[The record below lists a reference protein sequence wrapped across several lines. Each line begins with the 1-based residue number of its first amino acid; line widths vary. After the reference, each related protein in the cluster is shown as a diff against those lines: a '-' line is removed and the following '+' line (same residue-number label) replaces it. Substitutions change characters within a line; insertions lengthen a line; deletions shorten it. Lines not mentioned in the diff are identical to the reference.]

1 MRNVSLTFPAH
12 PFSTRGGAKVPH
24 RKNTEAMETVVMP
37 APKEVT
43 IPMSQHIGAPCNVI
57 VNPGDHVD
65 VGQSIGENDT
75 FVTAPIHSSVS
86 GTVKKIIDM
95 TMPGGA
101 KVKAVVIESDG
112 KMTLSPYAVPP
123 AAETKEQ
130 LLLAIKRSGLVG
142 LGGAGFP
149 AHVKLNVPQDKK
161 IDTLIIN
168 GAECEPYITS
178 DHREILENSW
188 DILSGI
194 NIVKELLDVHRVI
207 IGIENNK
214 PDAIKILT
222 QIADNKTAD
231 PNDEV
236 RVLTLKS
243 SYPQGAEKVL
253 IRACTGRKVPAGKLP
268 ADVGCVVMNVTSV
281 AFIAK
286 YLKTGVPL
294 VSKRITVDGSAVKEP
309 KNVLVPLGTSIKDVI
324 EFCGG
329 YKCQP
334 KKILMGGPMMGL
346 ALTDDNMPV
355 LKQNNAILAFDEKDA
370 KLPEETDCIRCG
382 NCLKSCPMSLM
393 PEAIAG
399 CVKLRDVNGLEKL
412 NVMTCMECGSCAFN
426 CPAHKHLVQ
435 TIRAGKA
442 MVRAEAAK
450 KAEEKKAE
458 DKKSE
463 EKKDKEKNNKN
474 NEKNNKSEEKSNQK
488 RGGRGR

>member
-1 MRNVSLTFPAH
+1 MKNVSLTFPVR

-24 RKNTEAMETVVMP
+24 RKNTAAMETVVMP
-37 APKEVT
+37 APKEVI

-57 VNPGDHVD
+57 VRPGDHVD
-65 VGQSIGENDT
+65 VGQSIGENDS
-75 FVTAPIHSSVS
+75 FVTAPIHASVS
-86 GTVKKIIDM
+86 GTVKKIIDLK
-95 TMPGGA
+95 MPNGS

-112 KMTLSPYAVPP
+112 KMTTSPYAVPP

-149 AHVKLNVPQDKK
+149 AHVKLSIPQDKK

-194 NIVKELLDVHRVI
+194 KIVKDLLDVHRVI
-207 IGIENNK
+207 IGIESNK
-214 PDAIKILT
+214 PDAIKVLS
-222 QIADNKTAD
+222 QIAENEAAD

-236 RVLTLKS
+236 RILTLKS

-286 YLKTGVPL
+286 YLKTGIPL
-294 VSKRITVDGSAVKEP
+294 VSKRITVDGSAIKEP
-309 KNVLVPLGTSIKDVI
+309 KNVIVPLGTPIKDVI

-329 YKCQP
+329 YKCEP
-334 KKILMGGPMMGL
+334 KKILMGGPMMGI
-346 ALTDDNMPV
+346 ALTDDSMPV

-370 KLPEETDCIRCG
+370 KLAEETDCIRCG
-382 NCLKSCPMSLM
+382 KCLKSCPMSLM

-399 CVKLRDVNGLEKL
+399 CVKLKDVSGLEKL

-435 TIRAGKA
+435 TIREGKA
-442 MVRAEAAK
+442 MVRAEAMK
-450 KAEEKKAE
+450 KAEEQKKEEA
-458 DKKSE
+458 KK
-463 EKKDKEKNNKN
+463 
-474 NEKNNKSEEKSNQK
+474 NEQ
-488 RGGRGR
+488 

>member
-1 MRNVSLTFPAH
+1 MKNVSLTFPKR

-24 RKNTEAMETVVMP
+24 RKNTAATETVVMP
-37 APKEVT
+37 APKEVI

-57 VNPGDHVD
+57 VRPGDHVD
-65 VGQSIGENDT
+65 VGQSIGESDS
-75 FVTAPIHSSVS
+75 FVTAPIHASVS
-86 GTVKKIIDM
+86 GTVKKIIDLK
-95 TMPGGA
+95 MPNGSV
-101 KVKAVVIESDG
+101 VKAVVIESDG
-112 KMTLSPYAVPP
+112 LMTKSPYAVPP

-149 AHVKLNVPQDKK
+149 AHVKLNIPKDKK

-168 GAECEPYITS
+168 GAECEPYLTS
-178 DHREILENSW
+178 DHREIIENSW

-194 NIVKELLDVHRVI
+194 KIIKDLLDVHRVI
-207 IGIENNK
+207 IGIESNK
-214 PDAIKILT
+214 PDAIKILS
-222 QIADNKTAD
+222 QIADNEAAD
-231 PNDEV
+231 PNDEI
-236 RVLTLKS
+236 RVLTLKA

-294 VSKRITVDGSAVKEP
+294 VSKRITVDGSAIKEP
-309 KNVLVPLGTSIKDVI
+309 KNVIVPLGTPIKDVI

-329 YKCQP
+329 YKCEP
-334 KKILMGGPMMGL
+334 KKILMGGPMMGI
-346 ALTDDNMPV
+346 ALTDDSMPV

-370 KLPEETDCIRCG
+370 KLAEESDCIRCG
-382 NCLKSCPMSLM
+382 KCLRSCPMSLM

-399 CVKLRDVNGLEKL
+399 CVKLKDVKGLEKL

-435 TIRAGKA
+435 TIREGKA
-442 MVRAEAAK
+442 MVRAENAK
-450 KAEEKKAE
+450 KAEEQKKAE
-458 DKKSE
+458 AQKKEE
-463 EKKDKEKNNKN
+463 EKK
-474 NEKNNKSEEKSNQK
+474 NEQ
-488 RGGRGR
+488 

>member
-1 MRNVSLTFPAH
+1 MKNVSLTFPVR

-24 RKNTEAMETVVMP
+24 RKNTAAMETVVMP
-37 APKEVT
+37 APKEVI

-57 VNPGDHVD
+57 VRPGDHVD
-65 VGQSIGENDT
+65 VGQSIGENDS
-75 FVTAPIHSSVS
+75 FVTAPIHASVS
-86 GTVKKIIDM
+86 GTVKKIIDLK
-95 TMPGGA
+95 MPNGS

-112 KMTLSPYAVPP
+112 KMTKSPYAVPP

-149 AHVKLNVPQDKK
+149 AHAKLSIPQDKK

-194 NIVKELLDVHRVI
+194 KIVKDLLDVHRVI
-207 IGIENNK
+207 IGIESNK
-214 PDAIKILT
+214 PDAIKILS
-222 QIADNKTAD
+222 QIAENEAAD
-231 PNDEV
+231 PDDEV
-236 RVLTLKS
+236 RILTLKS

-286 YLKTGVPL
+286 YLKTGIPL
-294 VSKRITVDGSAVKEP
+294 VSKRITVDGSAIKEP
-309 KNVLVPLGTSIKDVI
+309 KNVIVPLGTPIKDVI

-329 YKCQP
+329 YKCEP
-334 KKILMGGPMMGL
+334 KKILMGGPMMGI
-346 ALTDDNMPV
+346 ALTDDSMPV
-355 LKQNNAILAFDEKDA
+355 LKQNNAILAFDEKGA
-370 KLPEETDCIRCG
+370 KLAEETDCIRCG
-382 NCLKSCPMSLM
+382 KCLKSCPMSLM

-399 CVKLRDVNGLEKL
+399 CVKLKDVSGLEKL

-435 TIRAGKA
+435 TIREGKA
-442 MVRAEAAK
+442 MVRAEAQR
-450 KAEEKKAE
+450 KAEEQKKEEA
-458 DKKSE
+458 KK
-463 EKKDKEKNNKN
+463 
-474 NEKNNKSEEKSNQK
+474 NEQ
-488 RGGRGR
+488 

>member
-1 MRNVSLTFPAH
+1 MKNVSLTFPVR

-24 RKNTEAMETVVMP
+24 RKNTAAMETVVMP
-37 APKEVT
+37 APKEVI

-57 VNPGDHVD
+57 VRPGDHVD
-65 VGQSIGENDT
+65 VGQSIGENDS
-75 FVTAPIHSSVS
+75 FVTAPIHASVS
-86 GTVKKIIDM
+86 GTVKKIIDLK
-95 TMPGGA
+95 MPNGS

-112 KMTLSPYAVPP
+112 KMTKSPYAVPP

-149 AHVKLNVPQDKK
+149 AHVKLSIPQDKK

-194 NIVKELLDVHRVI
+194 KIVKDLLDVPRVI
-207 IGIENNK
+207 FGFESNK
-214 PDAIKILT
+214 PDAIKILS
-222 QIADNKTAD
+222 QIADNEAAD
-231 PNDEV
+231 PDDEV
-236 RVLTLKS
+236 RILTLKS

-286 YLKTGVPL
+286 YLKTGMPL
-294 VSKRITVDGSAVKEP
+294 VSKRITVDGSAIKEP
-309 KNVLVPLGTSIKDVI
+309 KNVIVPLGTPIKDVI

-329 YKCQP
+329 YKCEP
-334 KKILMGGPMMGL
+334 KKILMGGPMMGI
-346 ALTDDNMPV
+346 ALTDDSMPV

-370 KLPEETDCIRCG
+370 KLAEETDCIRCG
-382 NCLKSCPMSLM
+382 KCLKSCPMSLM

-399 CVKLRDVNGLEKL
+399 CVKLKDVSGLEKL

-435 TIRAGKA
+435 TIREGKA
-442 MVRAEAAK
+442 MVRAEAQR
-450 KAEEKKAE
+450 KAEEQKKEEA
-458 DKKSE
+458 KK
-463 EKKDKEKNNKN
+463 
-474 NEKNNKSEEKSNQK
+474 NEQ
-488 RGGRGR
+488 

>member
-1 MRNVSLTFPAH
+1 MKNVSLTFPVR

-24 RKNTEAMETVVMP
+24 RKNTAAMETVVMP
-37 APKEVT
+37 APKEVI

-57 VNPGDHVD
+57 VRPGDHVD
-65 VGQSIGENDT
+65 VGQSIGENDS
-75 FVTAPIHSSVS
+75 FVTAPIHASVS
-86 GTVKKIIDM
+86 GTVKKIIDLK
-95 TMPGGA
+95 MPNGS

-112 KMTLSPYAVPP
+112 KMTTSPYAVPP

-149 AHVKLNVPQDKK
+149 AHVKLSIPQDKK

-194 NIVKELLDVHRVI
+194 KIVKDLLDVHRVI
-207 IGIENNK
+207 IGIESNK
-214 PDAIKILT
+214 PDAIKVLS
-222 QIADNKTAD
+222 QIAENEAAD
-231 PNDEV
+231 PDDEV
-236 RVLTLKS
+236 RILTLKS

-286 YLKTGVPL
+286 YLKTGMPL
-294 VSKRITVDGSAVKEP
+294 VSKRITVDGSAIKEP
-309 KNVLVPLGTSIKDVI
+309 KNVIVPLGTPIKDVI

-329 YKCQP
+329 YKCEP
-334 KKILMGGPMMGL
+334 KKILMGGPMMGI
-346 ALTDDNMPV
+346 ALTDDSMPV

-370 KLPEETDCIRCG
+370 KLAEETDCIRCG
-382 NCLKSCPMSLM
+382 KCLKSCPMSLM

-399 CVKLRDVNGLEKL
+399 CVKLKDVSGLEKL

-435 TIRAGKA
+435 TIREGKA
-442 MVRAEAAK
+442 MVRAEAMK
-450 KAEEKKAE
+450 KAEEQKKEEA
-458 DKKSE
+458 KK
-463 EKKDKEKNNKN
+463 
-474 NEKNNKSEEKSNQK
+474 NEQ
-488 RGGRGR
+488 

>member
-1 MRNVSLTFPAH
+1 MKNVSLTFPVR

-24 RKNTEAMETVVMP
+24 RKNTAAMETVVMP
-37 APKEVT
+37 APKEVI

-57 VNPGDHVD
+57 VRPGDHVD
-65 VGQSIGENDT
+65 VGQSIGENDS
-75 FVTAPIHSSVS
+75 FVTAPIHASVS
-86 GTVKKIIDM
+86 GTVKKIIDLK
-95 TMPGGA
+95 MPNGS

-112 KMTLSPYAVPP
+112 KMTTSPYAVPP

-149 AHVKLNVPQDKK
+149 AHVKLSIPQDKK

-194 NIVKELLDVHRVI
+194 KIVKDLLDVHRVI
-207 IGIENNK
+207 IGIESNK
-214 PDAIKILT
+214 PDAIKILS
-222 QIADNKTAD
+222 QIADNEAAD
-231 PNDEV
+231 PDDEV
-236 RVLTLKS
+236 RILTLKS

-286 YLKTGVPL
+286 YLKTGIPL
-294 VSKRITVDGSAVKEP
+294 VSKRITVDGSAIKEP
-309 KNVLVPLGTSIKDVI
+309 KNVIVPLGTPIKDVI

-329 YKCQP
+329 YKCEP
-334 KKILMGGPMMGL
+334 KKILMGGPMMGI
-346 ALTDDNMPV
+346 ALTDDSMPV

-370 KLPEETDCIRCG
+370 KLAEETDCIRCG
-382 NCLKSCPMSLM
+382 KCLKSCPMSLM

-399 CVKLRDVNGLEKL
+399 CVKLKDVSGLEKL

-435 TIRAGKA
+435 TIREGKA
-442 MVRAEAAK
+442 MVRAEAMK
-450 KAEEKKAE
+450 KAEEQKKEEA
-458 DKKSE
+458 KK
-463 EKKDKEKNNKN
+463 
-474 NEKNNKSEEKSNQK
+474 NEQ
-488 RGGRGR
+488 

>member
-1 MRNVSLTFPAH
+1 MKNVSLTFPVR

-24 RKNTEAMETVVMP
+24 RKNTAAMETVVMP
-37 APKEVT
+37 APKEVI

-57 VNPGDHVD
+57 VRPGDHVD
-65 VGQSIGENDT
+65 VGQSIGENDS
-75 FVTAPIHSSVS
+75 FVTAPIHASVS
-86 GTVKKIIDM
+86 GTVKKIIDLK
-95 TMPGGA
+95 MPNGS
-101 KVKAVVIESDG
+101 KVKSVVIESDG
-112 KMTLSPYAVPP
+112 KMTKSPYAVPP

-149 AHVKLNVPQDKK
+149 AYVKLSIPQDKK

-194 NIVKELLDVHRVI
+194 KIVKDLLDVHRVI
-207 IGIENNK
+207 IGIESNK
-214 PDAIKILT
+214 PDAIKILSR
-222 QIADNKTAD
+222 IADNEAAD
-231 PNDEV
+231 PDDEV
-236 RVLTLKS
+236 RILTLKS

-286 YLKTGVPL
+286 YLKTGMPL
-294 VSKRITVDGSAVKEP
+294 VSKRITVDGSAIKEP
-309 KNVLVPLGTSIKDVI
+309 KNVIVPLGTPIKDVI

-329 YKCQP
+329 YKCEP
-334 KKILMGGPMMGL
+334 KKILMGGPMMGI
-346 ALTDDNMPV
+346 ALTDDSMPV
-355 LKQNNAILAFDEKDA
+355 LKQNNAILAFDERDA
-370 KLPEETDCIRCG
+370 KLAEETDCIRCG
-382 NCLKSCPMSLM
+382 KCLKSCPMSLM

-399 CVKLRDVNGLEKL
+399 CVKLKDVSGLEKL

-435 TIRAGKA
+435 TIREGKA
-442 MVRAEAAK
+442 MVRAEAQR
-450 KAEEKKAE
+450 KAEEQKKEEA
-458 DKKSE
+458 KK
-463 EKKDKEKNNKN
+463 
-474 NEKNNKSEEKSNQK
+474 NEQ
-488 RGGRGR
+488 

>member
-1 MRNVSLTFPAH
+1 MKNVSLTFPVR
-12 PFSTRGGAKVPH
+12 PFSTRGGAKVPP
-24 RKNTEAMETVVMP
+24 RKNTAAMETVVMP
-37 APKEVT
+37 APKEVI

-57 VNPGDHVD
+57 VRPGDHVD
-65 VGQSIGENDT
+65 VGQSIGENDS
-75 FVTAPIHSSVS
+75 FVTAPIHASVS
-86 GTVKKIIDM
+86 GTVKKIIDLK
-95 TMPGGA
+95 MPNGS

-112 KMTLSPYAVPP
+112 KMTKSPYAVPP

-149 AHVKLNVPQDKK
+149 AHVKLSIPQDKK

-194 NIVKELLDVHRVI
+194 KIVKDLLDVHRVI
-207 IGIENNK
+207 IGIESNK
-214 PDAIKILT
+214 PDAIKVLS
-222 QIADNKTAD
+222 QIAENEAAD
-231 PNDEV
+231 PDDEV
-236 RVLTLKS
+236 RILTLKS

-286 YLKTGVPL
+286 YLKTGIPL
-294 VSKRITVDGSAVKEP
+294 VSKRITVDGSAIKEP
-309 KNVLVPLGTSIKDVI
+309 KNVIVPLGTPIKDVI

-329 YKCQP
+329 YKCEP
-334 KKILMGGPMMGL
+334 KKILMGGPMMGI
-346 ALTDDNMPV
+346 ALTDDSMPV

-370 KLPEETDCIRCG
+370 KLAEETDCIRCG
-382 NCLKSCPMSLM
+382 KCLKSCPMSLM

-399 CVKLRDVNGLEKL
+399 CVKLKDVSGLEKL

-435 TIRAGKA
+435 TIREGKA
-442 MVRAEAAK
+442 MVRSEAQR
-450 KAEEKKAE
+450 KAEEQKKEEA
-458 DKKSE
+458 KK
-463 EKKDKEKNNKN
+463 
-474 NEKNNKSEEKSNQK
+474 NEQ
-488 RGGRGR
+488 

>member
-1 MRNVSLTFPAH
+1 MKNVSLTFPVR

-24 RKNTEAMETVVMP
+24 RKNTAAMETVVMP
-37 APKEVT
+37 APKEVI

-57 VNPGDHVD
+57 VRPGDHVD
-65 VGQSIGENDT
+65 VGQSIGENDS
-75 FVTAPIHSSVS
+75 FVTAPIQASVS
-86 GTVKKIIDM
+86 GTVKKIIDLK
-95 TMPGGA
+95 MPNGS

-112 KMTLSPYAVPP
+112 KMTKSPYAVPP

-149 AHVKLNVPQDKK
+149 AHVKLSIPQDKK

-194 NIVKELLDVHRVI
+194 KIVKDLLDVHRVI
-207 IGIENNK
+207 IGIESNK
-214 PDAIKILT
+214 PDAIKILS
-222 QIADNKTAD
+222 QIAENEAAD
-231 PNDEV
+231 PDDEV
-236 RVLTLKS
+236 RILTLKS

-286 YLKTGVPL
+286 YLKTGIPL
-294 VSKRITVDGSAVKEP
+294 VSKRITVDGSAIKEP
-309 KNVLVPLGTSIKDVI
+309 KNVIVPLGTPIKDVI

-329 YKCQP
+329 YKCEP
-334 KKILMGGPMMGL
+334 KKILMGGPMMGI
-346 ALTDDNMPV
+346 ALTDDSMPV

-370 KLPEETDCIRCG
+370 KLAEETDCIRCG
-382 NCLKSCPMSLM
+382 KCLKSCPMSLM

-399 CVKLRDVNGLEKL
+399 CVKLKDVSGLEKL

-435 TIRAGKA
+435 TIREGKA
-442 MVRAEAAK
+442 MVRAEAQR
-450 KAEEKKAE
+450 KAEEQKKEEA
-458 DKKSE
+458 KK
-463 EKKDKEKNNKN
+463 
-474 NEKNNKSEEKSNQK
+474 NEQ
-488 RGGRGR
+488 

>member
-1 MRNVSLTFPAH
+1 MKNVSLTFPVR

-24 RKNTEAMETVVMP
+24 RKNTAAMETVVMP
-37 APKEVT
+37 APKEVI

-57 VNPGDHVD
+57 VRPGDHVD
-65 VGQSIGENDT
+65 VGQSIGENDS
-75 FVTAPIHSSVS
+75 FVTAPIHASVS
-86 GTVKKIIDM
+86 GTVKKIIDLK
-95 TMPGGA
+95 MPNGS

-112 KMTLSPYAVPP
+112 KMTKSPYAVPP

-149 AHVKLNVPQDKK
+149 AHVKLSIPQDKK

-194 NIVKELLDVHRVI
+194 KIVKDLLDVHRVI
-207 IGIENNK
+207 IGIESNK
-214 PDAIKILT
+214 PDAIKILS
-222 QIADNKTAD
+222 QIADNEAAD
-231 PNDEV
+231 PDDEV
-236 RVLTLKS
+236 RILTLKS

-286 YLKTGVPL
+286 YLKTGIPL
-294 VSKRITVDGSAVKEP
+294 VSKRITVDGSAIKEP
-309 KNVLVPLGTSIKDVI
+309 KNVIVPLGTPIKDVI

-329 YKCQP
+329 YKCEP
-334 KKILMGGPMMGL
+334 KKILMGGPMMGI
-346 ALTDDNMPV
+346 ALTDDSMPV
-355 LKQNNAILAFDEKDA
+355 LKQNNAILAFDENDA
-370 KLPEETDCIRCG
+370 KLAKETDCIRCG
-382 NCLKSCPMSLM
+382 KCLKSCPMSLM

-399 CVKLRDVNGLEKL
+399 CVKRGDVSGLEKL

-435 TIRAGKA
+435 TIREGKA
-442 MVRAEAAK
+442 MVRAEAMK
-450 KAEEKKAE
+450 KAEEQKKEEA
-458 DKKSE
+458 KK
-463 EKKDKEKNNKN
+463 
-474 NEKNNKSEEKSNQK
+474 NEQ
-488 RGGRGR
+488 

>member
-1 MRNVSLTFPAH
+1 MKYVSLSFPVR

-24 RKNTEAMETVVMP
+24 RKNTAAMETVVMP
-37 APKEVT
+37 APKEVI

-57 VNPGDHVD
+57 VRPGDHVY
-65 VGQSIGENDT
+65 VGQSIGENDS
-75 FVTAPIHSSVS
+75 FVTAPIHASVS
-86 GTVKKIIDM
+86 GTVKKIIDLK
-95 TMPGGA
+95 MPNGS
-101 KVKAVVIESDG
+101 KVKSVVIESDG
-112 KMTLSPYAVPP
+112 KMTKSPYAVPP

-149 AHVKLNVPQDKK
+149 AYVKLSIPQDKK

-194 NIVKELLDVHRVI
+194 KIVKDLLDVHRVI
-207 IGIENNK
+207 IGIESNK
-214 PDAIKILT
+214 PDAIKILSR
-222 QIADNKTAD
+222 IADNEAAD
-231 PNDEV
+231 PDDEV
-236 RVLTLKS
+236 RILTLKS

-286 YLKTGVPL
+286 YLKTGMPL
-294 VSKRITVDGSAVKEP
+294 VSKRITVDGSAIKEP
-309 KNVLVPLGTSIKDVI
+309 KNVIVPLGTPIKDVI

-329 YKCQP
+329 YKCEP
-334 KKILMGGPMMGL
+334 KKILMGGPMMGI
-346 ALTDDNMPV
+346 ALTDDSMPV

-370 KLPEETDCIRCG
+370 KLAEETDCIRCG
-382 NCLKSCPMSLM
+382 KCLKSCPMSLM

-399 CVKLRDVNGLEKL
+399 CVKLKDVSGLEKL

-435 TIRAGKA
+435 TIREGKA
-442 MVRAEAAK
+442 MVRAEAQR
-450 KAEEKKAE
+450 KAEEQKKEEA
-458 DKKSE
+458 KK
-463 EKKDKEKNNKN
+463 
-474 NEKNNKSEEKSNQK
+474 NEQ
-488 RGGRGR
+488 

>member
-1 MRNVSLTFPAH
+1 MKNVSLTFPVR

-24 RKNTEAMETVVMP
+24 RKNTAAMETVVMP
-37 APKEVT
+37 APKEVI

-57 VNPGDHVD
+57 VRPGDHVD
-65 VGQSIGENDT
+65 VGQSIGENDS
-75 FVTAPIHSSVS
+75 FVTAPIHASVS
-86 GTVKKIIDM
+86 GTVKKIIDLK
-95 TMPGGA
+95 MPNGS

-112 KMTLSPYAVPP
+112 KMTKSPYAVPP

-149 AHVKLNVPQDKK
+149 AHVKLSIPQDKK

-194 NIVKELLDVHRVI
+194 KIVKDLLDVHRVI
-207 IGIENNK
+207 IGIESNK
-214 PDAIKILT
+214 PDAIKILS
-222 QIADNKTAD
+222 QNAENEAAD
-231 PNDEV
+231 PDDEV
-236 RVLTLKS
+236 RILTLKS

-286 YLKTGVPL
+286 YLKTGIPL
-294 VSKRITVDGSAVKEP
+294 VSKRITVDGSAIKEP
-309 KNVLVPLGTSIKDVI
+309 KNVIVPLGTPIKDVI

-329 YKCQP
+329 YKCEP
-334 KKILMGGPMMGL
+334 KKILMGGPMMGI
-346 ALTDDNMPV
+346 ALTDDSMPV
-355 LKQNNAILAFDEKDA
+355 LKQNNAILAFDEKGA
-370 KLPEETDCIRCG
+370 KLAEETDCIRCG
-382 NCLKSCPMSLM
+382 KCLKSCPMSLM

-399 CVKLRDVNGLEKL
+399 CVKLKDVSGLEKL

-435 TIRAGKA
+435 TIREGKA
-442 MVRAEAAK
+442 MVRAEAQR
-450 KAEEKKAE
+450 KAEEQKKEEA
-458 DKKSE
+458 KK
-463 EKKDKEKNNKN
+463 
-474 NEKNNKSEEKSNQK
+474 NEQ
-488 RGGRGR
+488 

>member
-1 MRNVSLTFPAH
+1 MKNVSLTFPVR

-24 RKNTEAMETVVMP
+24 RKNTAAMETVVMP
-37 APKEVT
+37 APKEVI

-57 VNPGDHVD
+57 VRPGDHVD
-65 VGQSIGENDT
+65 VGQSIGENDS
-75 FVTAPIHSSVS
+75 FVTAPIHASVS
-86 GTVKKIIDM
+86 GTVKKIIDLK
-95 TMPGGA
+95 MPNGS

-112 KMTLSPYAVPP
+112 KMTKSPYAVPP

-149 AHVKLNVPQDKK
+149 AHVKLSIPQNKK

-194 NIVKELLDVHRVI
+194 KIVKDLLDVHRVI
-207 IGIENNK
+207 IGIESNK
-214 PDAIKILT
+214 PDAIKVLS
-222 QIADNKTAD
+222 QIADNEAAD
-231 PNDEV
+231 PDDEV
-236 RVLTLKS
+236 RILTLKS

-286 YLKTGVPL
+286 YLKTGIPL
-294 VSKRITVDGSAVKEP
+294 VSKRITVDGSAIKEP
-309 KNVLVPLGTSIKDVI
+309 KNVIVPLGTPIKDVI

-329 YKCQP
+329 YKCEP
-334 KKILMGGPMMGL
+334 KKILMGGPMMGI
-346 ALTDDNMPV
+346 ALTDDSMPV
-355 LKQNNAILAFDEKDA
+355 LKQNNAILAFDENDA
-370 KLPEETDCIRCG
+370 KLAEETDCIRCG
-382 NCLKSCPMSLM
+382 KCLKSCPMSLM

-399 CVKLRDVNGLEKL
+399 CVKLKDVKGLEKL

-435 TIRAGKA
+435 TIREGKA
-442 MVRAEAAK
+442 MVRAEAMK
-450 KAEEKKAE
+450 KAEEQKKEEA
-458 DKKSE
+458 KK
-463 EKKDKEKNNKN
+463 
-474 NEKNNKSEEKSNQK
+474 NEQ
-488 RGGRGR
+488 

>member
-1 MRNVSLTFPAH
+1 MKNQSLTFPTR

-24 RKNTEAMETVVMP
+24 RKNTAAMETVVMP
-37 APKEVT
+37 APKEVI

-57 VNPGDHVD
+57 VRQGDHVD
-65 VGQSIGENDT
+65 VGQSIGENDS
-75 FVTAPIHSSVS
+75 FVTAPIHASVS
-86 GTVKKIIDM
+86 GTVKKITEI
-95 TMPGGA
+95 TMPNGA
-101 KVKAVVIESDG
+101 KAKAVVIESDG
-112 KMTLSPYAVPP
+112 EMTLSPYAEPP

-149 AHVKLNVPQDKK
+149 AHVKLSIPQDKK

-194 NIVKELLDVHRVI
+194 KIIKDLLDVHRVI

-214 PDAIKILT
+214 PDAIKTLT
-222 QIADNKTAD
+222 QIAANEAAD
-231 PNDEV
+231 PDDEI

-286 YLKTGVPL
+286 YLKTGIPL

-309 KNVLVPLGTSIKDVI
+309 KNVIVPLGTPIKDVI

-329 YKCQP
+329 YKCEP
-334 KKILMGGPMMGL
+334 KKILMGGPMMGI
-346 ALTDDNMPV
+346 ALTDDSMPV

-370 KLPEETDCIRCG
+370 KLMEETDCIRCG

-393 PEAIAG
+393 PQAIAG
-399 CVKLRDVNGLEKL
+399 CVKLKDVKGLEKL

-435 TIRAGKA
+435 TMREGKA
-442 MVRAEAAK
+442 MVRAESAK
-450 KAEEKKAE
+450 KAEEKKKEEA
-458 DKKSE
+458 KK
-463 EKKDKEKNNKN
+463 
-474 NEKNNKSEEKSNQK
+474 NEQ
-488 RGGRGR
+488 

>member
-24 RKNTEAMETVVMP
+24 RKNTAAMETVVMP

-57 VNPGDHVD
+57 VRPGDHVD
-65 VGQSIGENDT
+65 VGQSIGENDS

-149 AHVKLNVPQDKK
+149 AHVKLNVPNDKK

-168 GAECEPYITS
+168 GAECEPYITA

-207 IGIENNK
+207 IGIESNK
-214 PDAIKILT
+214 PDAIKVLT
-222 QIADNKTAD
+222 QIAGNEAAD

-268 ADVGCVVMNVTSV
+268 ADAGCVVMNVTSV

-346 ALTDDNMPV
+346 ALTDDDMPV

-399 CVKLRDVNGLEKL
+399 CVKLKDVNGLEKL

-442 MVRAEAAK
+442 LVRAEAAK

-474 NEKNNKSEEKSNQK
+474 NEKNNKNEEKSNQK

>member
-1 MRNVSLTFPAH
+1 MKNVSLTFPKR

-24 RKNTEAMETVVMP
+24 RKNTAAMETVVMP
-37 APKEVT
+37 APKEVI

-57 VNPGDHVD
+57 VRPGDHVD
-65 VGQSIGENDT
+65 VGQAIGESDS
-75 FVTAPIHSSVS
+75 FVTAPIHASVS
-86 GTVKKIIDM
+86 GTVKKITDLK
-95 TMPGGA
+95 MPNGSV
-101 KVKAVVIESDG
+101 VKAVVIESDG
-112 KMTLSPYAVPP
+112 LMTKSPYAVPP

-149 AHVKLNVPQDKK
+149 AHVKLSIPKDKK

-178 DHREILENSW
+178 DHREIIENSW

-194 NIVKELLDVHRVI
+194 KIVKDLLDVHRVI
-207 IGIENNK
+207 IGIESNK
-214 PDAIKILT
+214 PDAIKILS
-222 QIADNKTAD
+222 QIADNQAAD
-231 PNDEV
+231 PNDEI

-281 AFIAK
+281 AFIAQ

-309 KNVLVPLGTSIKDVI
+309 KNVIVPLGTPIKDVI

-329 YKCQP
+329 YKCEP
-334 KKILMGGPMMGL
+334 KKILMGGPMMGI
-346 ALTDDNMPV
+346 ALTDDSMPV

-370 KLPEETDCIRCG
+370 KLAEESDCIRCG
-382 NCLKSCPMSLM
+382 KCLKSCPMSLM

-399 CVKLRDVNGLEKL
+399 CVKLKDVKGLEKL

-435 TIRAGKA
+435 TIREGKA
-442 MVRAEAAK
+442 MVRAENAK
-450 KAEEKKAE
+450 KAEEQKKAE
-458 DKKSE
+458 AQKKE
-463 EKKDKEKNNKN
+463 EAKK
-474 NEKNNKSEEKSNQK
+474 NEQ
-488 RGGRGR
+488 

>member
-1 MRNVSLTFPAH
+1 MKNVSLTFPVR

-24 RKNTEAMETVVMP
+24 RKNTAAMETVVMP
-37 APKEVT
+37 APKEVI

-57 VNPGDHVD
+57 VRPGDHVD
-65 VGQSIGENDT
+65 VGQSIGENDS
-75 FVTAPIHSSVS
+75 FVTAPIHASVS
-86 GTVKKIIDM
+86 GTVKKIIDLK
-95 TMPGGA
+95 MPNGS
-101 KVKAVVIESDG
+101 KVKSVVIESDG
-112 KMTLSPYAVPP
+112 KMTKSPYAVPP

-149 AHVKLNVPQDKK
+149 AYVKLSIPQDKK

-194 NIVKELLDVHRVI
+194 KIVKDLLDVHRVI
-207 IGIENNK
+207 IGIESNK
-214 PDAIKILT
+214 PDAIKILSR
-222 QIADNKTAD
+222 IADNEAAD
-231 PNDEV
+231 PDDEV
-236 RVLTLKS
+236 RILTLKS

-286 YLKTGVPL
+286 YLKTGMPL
-294 VSKRITVDGSAVKEP
+294 VSKRITVDGSAIKEP
-309 KNVLVPLGTSIKDVI
+309 KNVIVPLGTPIKDVI

-329 YKCQP
+329 YKCEP
-334 KKILMGGPMMGL
+334 KKILMGGPMMGI
-346 ALTDDNMPV
+346 ALTDDSMPV

-370 KLPEETDCIRCG
+370 KLAEETDCIRCG
-382 NCLKSCPMSLM
+382 KCLKSCPMSLM

-399 CVKLRDVNGLEKL
+399 CVKLKDVSGLEKL
-412 NVMTCMECGSCAFN
+412 NVMTCMECGSCTFI
-426 CPAHKHLVQ
+426 CPAKRPLTQAFKEMRKTV
-435 TIRAGKA
+435 
-442 MVRAEAAK
+442 AANRRK
-450 KAEEKKAE
+450 KA
-458 DKKSE
+458 
-463 EKKDKEKNNKN
+463 
-474 NEKNNKSEEKSNQK
+474 
-488 RGGRGR
+488 

>member
-1 MRNVSLTFPAH
+1 MKNVSLTFPVR

-24 RKNTEAMETVVMP
+24 RKNTAAMETVVMP
-37 APKEVT
+37 APKEVI

-57 VNPGDHVD
+57 VRPGDHVD
-65 VGQSIGENDT
+65 VGQSIGENDS
-75 FVTAPIHSSVS
+75 FVTAPIHASVS
-86 GTVKKIIDM
+86 GTVKKIIDLK
-95 TMPGGA
+95 MPNGS

-112 KMTLSPYAVPP
+112 KMTKSPYAVPP

-149 AHVKLNVPQDKK
+149 AHVKLSIPQDKK

-194 NIVKELLDVHRVI
+194 KIVKDLLDVHRVF
-207 IGIENNK
+207 IGIESNK
-214 PDAIKILT
+214 PDAIKILS
-222 QIADNKTAD
+222 QIAENEAAD
-231 PNDEV
+231 PDDEV
-236 RVLTLKS
+236 RILTLKS

-286 YLKTGVPL
+286 YLKTGIPL
-294 VSKRITVDGSAVKEP
+294 VSKRITVDGSAIKEP
-309 KNVLVPLGTSIKDVI
+309 KNVIVPLGTPIKDVI

-329 YKCQP
+329 YKCEP
-334 KKILMGGPMMGL
+334 KKILMGGPMMGI
-346 ALTDDNMPV
+346 ALTDDSMPV
-355 LKQNNAILAFDEKDA
+355 LKQNNAILAFDEKGA
-370 KLPEETDCIRCG
+370 KLAEETDCIRCG
-382 NCLKSCPMSLM
+382 KCLKSCPMSLM

-399 CVKLRDVNGLEKL
+399 CVKLKDVSGLEKL

-435 TIRAGKA
+435 TIREGKA
-442 MVRAEAAK
+442 MVRAEAQR
-450 KAEEKKAE
+450 KAEEQKKEEA
-458 DKKSE
+458 KK
-463 EKKDKEKNNKN
+463 
-474 NEKNNKSEEKSNQK
+474 NEQ
-488 RGGRGR
+488 